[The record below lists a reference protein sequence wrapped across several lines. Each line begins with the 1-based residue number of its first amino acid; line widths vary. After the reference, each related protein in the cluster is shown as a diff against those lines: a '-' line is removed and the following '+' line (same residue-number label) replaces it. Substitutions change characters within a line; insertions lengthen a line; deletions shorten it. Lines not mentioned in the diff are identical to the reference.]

1 MTESTSW
8 LEYSAG
14 TCETSQVLFMNGGR
28 YLRHNLN
35 DNTLQMVD
43 SKENATT
50 FYLNESCSP
59 ADQRLSYR
67 LVRDANND
75 SIEYKFLGKPEI
87 AKQITMVLCSPKEN
101 SNFHIKYDFND
112 EGNLD
117 SVSFLSESNDSIY
130 AFDNYGDGRVVW
142 WNTEL
147 IKGWGV
153 QVQTK
158 ENQKFKVIFTK

>member
-1 MTESTSW
+1 
-8 LEYSAG
+8 
-14 TCETSQVLFMNGGR
+14 MNGR
-28 YLRHNLN
+28 HYLSHNPN

-43 SKENATT
+43 SKEKATL
-50 FYLNESCSP
+50 FYLNETCSP
-59 ADQRLSYR
+59 VDQRLFYR
-67 LVRDANND
+67 VVRDADND
-75 SIEYKFLGKPEI
+75 NIEYKFLGTPEKG
-87 AKQITMVLCSPKEN
+87 KQITMVLCSSKED
-101 SNFHIKYDFND
+101 SNFHIKYHFND
-112 EGNLD
+112 GGDLD

-158 ENQKFKVIFTK
+158 ANQNFKVIFTK